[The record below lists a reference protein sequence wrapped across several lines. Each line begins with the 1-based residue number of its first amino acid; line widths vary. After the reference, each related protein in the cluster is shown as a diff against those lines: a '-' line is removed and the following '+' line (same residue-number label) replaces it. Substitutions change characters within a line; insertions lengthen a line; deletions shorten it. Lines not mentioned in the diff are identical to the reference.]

1 MPGLIIHGGAGR
13 ARPRSQR
20 DTIAEALEHI
30 ARAAWDQLV
39 QGGAALDVAIWAAKA
54 LEDNPLFNAGLGS
67 KLQADGGA
75 RLSASLMDGTLE
87 RFSGVVNVEGL
98 LNPIELAAALQ
109 MEQDRVLDGAGAL
122 RRARALGMVEGDVRT
137 PAAIEN
143 WQRAIEGETGTIGA
157 VVLDN
162 DGHIAAATSTGGR
175 GMERTGRVSDS
186 CTVAGNYATPL
197 AGASCTGV
205 GEDIVD
211 GALATRLVHSIE
223 AGDTIHQAS
232 DKLTTRMANK
242 GWRAGLIAMDHTG
255 AWVAPHTTEIM
266 YWVAIDE
273 RGEHRFAD
281 PTAQ

>member
-13 ARPRSQR
+13 PRPRAQR
-20 DTIAEALEHI
+20 DTIAEALGHI
-30 ARAAWDQLV
+30 ARTAWNQLE
-39 QGGAALDVAIWAAKA
+39 QGSAALEVAVWAAVA

-75 RLSASLMDGTLE
+75 RLSAALMDGSIE

-109 MEQDRVLDGAGAL
+109 TEQDRVLSGAGAL
-122 RRARALGMVEGDVRT
+122 RHARELGLAEGDVRT
-137 PAAIEN
+137 TAAIEN
-143 WQRAIEGETGTIGA
+143 WRRALEGETGTIGA
-157 VVLDN
+157 VALDRN
-162 DGHIAAATSTGGR
+162 GHIAAATSTGGR

-186 CTVAGNYATPL
+186 CTIAGNYATPT
-197 AGASCTGV
+197 AGVSCTGV

-211 GALATRLVHSIE
+211 GALAPRLVHSIE
-223 AGDTIHQAS
+223 AGDTIDQAS
-232 DKLTTRMANK
+232 DKLMARMTKK

-273 RGEHRFAD
+273 HGEHRFAD
-281 PTAQ
+281 PSTQ

>member
-13 ARPRSQR
+13 PRPRSQR
-20 DTIAEALEHI
+20 DTIAEALSGI
-30 ARAAWDQLV
+30 AQAAWAQLEE
-39 QGGAALDVAIWAAKA
+39 GAGALDVAVWAAKA
-54 LEDNPLFNAGLGS
+54 LEDNPLFNAGVGS

-75 RLSASLMDGTLE
+75 RLSAAVMDGTHQ

-109 MEQDRVLDGAGAL
+109 IEKDRVLCGAGAL
-122 RRARALGMVEGDVRT
+122 RHARSLGLAEGDVRT
-137 PAAIEN
+137 ETSIAN
-143 WQRAIEGETGTIGA
+143 WQRALEGETGTIGA
-157 VVLDN
+157 VVLDQN
-162 DGHIAAATSTGGR
+162 GHIAAATSTGGR

-186 CTVAGNYATPL
+186 CTIAGNYATPV
-197 AGASCTGV
+197 AGVSCTGV

-223 AGDTIHQAS
+223 TGETIQHAAER
-232 DKLTTRMANK
+232 LTTRMEQK
-242 GWRAGLIAMDHTG
+242 GWKAGLIALDHTG

-273 RGEHRFAD
+273 QGEHRFAD
-281 PTAQ
+281 PNTP